1 MDMRMSKQE
10 RIAIVILA
18 VIVILA
24 IGVFVF
30 IKPRFEA
37 IGVSNTNLANVKTEY
52 QAALDKQATKDGLKQ
67 QILDAYKAGE
77 TLADMFF
84 TEMTTYQADDEV
96 RAFLE
101 QCKTNVR
108 VNAISVSEPEVI
120 TLSSNFFTE
129 SEITYPLKSYATQGL
144 EPTEEEL
151 AAEARRQIL
160 MQTLSIPQE
169 IGAITAKIDVSTLGI
184 DEFYDFCDEVNAYF
198 KEEHGVN
205 VRKALSMGG
214 VDIEYTGLK
223 KEYDELKTQIMEEAE
238 DKGKEE
244 LYKNFGR
251 TPPKDDDDNNAGNTP
266 GNTTAAAPNTQG
278 DNNAQNPGVP
288 TNPNEEEE
296 EEELVVTDSMFV
308 GEITLTFYSV
318 ERMQDPTDQ
327 LDEQDGIAI

>member
-10 RIAIVILA
+10 RIAIVIIA

-24 IGVFVF
+24 VGVFVF
-30 IKPRFEA
+30 IKPKFEA

-67 QILDAYKAGE
+67 QILDSYKAGE

-96 RAFLE
+96 RAFLD

-108 VNAISVSEPEVI
+108 VNAISVSNPEVV
-120 TLSSNFFTE
+120 TLSSSFFTE

-160 MQTLSIPQE
+160 MQTLAIPQE
-169 IGAITAKIDVSTLGI
+169 IGAITATIDVSTLSI

-205 VRKALSMGG
+205 VRKALMMGG
-214 VDIEYTGLK
+214 VSIEYTELK
-223 KEYDELKTQIMEEAE
+223 KEYDEIKTQIMEEAE

-251 TPPKDDDDNNAGNTP
+251 TPPKDEDDNNTP
-266 GNTTAAAPNTQG
+266 APAANPNNQG
-278 DNNAQNPGVP
+278 DGAAQNPGVP
-288 TNPNEEEE
+288 ANPNAEEE
-296 EEELVVTDSMFV
+296 EEELIVTDNMFV
-308 GEITLTFYSV
+308 GEVTLTFYSV

>member
-10 RIAIVILA
+10 RIAIVVLA

-24 IGVFVF
+24 VGVFVF
-30 IKPRFEA
+30 IKPKFEA
-37 IGVSNTNLANVKTEY
+37 IGVSNTNLENVKTEY

-67 QILDAYKAGE
+67 QILDAYNAGE

-96 RAFLE
+96 RAFLA

-108 VNAISVSEPEVI
+108 VNDISVSNPEVI

-129 SEITYPLKSYATQGL
+129 SEITYPLKSYATQGV

-151 AAEARRQIL
+151 AAQARQQIL
-160 MQTLSIPQE
+160 MQTLATPQE
-169 IGAITAKIDVSTLGI
+169 IGAISATIDVSTLSVG
-184 DEFYDFCDEVNAYF
+184 EFYDFCDEVNAYF

-214 VDIEYTGLK
+214 VSIEYTGLK
-223 KEYDELKTQIMEEAE
+223 KEYEELKTQIMEEAE

-251 TPPKDDDDNNAGNTP
+251 TPPKDDDDNNTNT
-266 GNTTAAAPNTQG
+266 GTNTNANGAPQG
-278 DNNAQNPGVP
+278 DGNVPNPGVP
-288 TNPNEEEE
+288 ANPNGEEEE

-308 GEITLTFYSV
+308 GEVTLTFYSV